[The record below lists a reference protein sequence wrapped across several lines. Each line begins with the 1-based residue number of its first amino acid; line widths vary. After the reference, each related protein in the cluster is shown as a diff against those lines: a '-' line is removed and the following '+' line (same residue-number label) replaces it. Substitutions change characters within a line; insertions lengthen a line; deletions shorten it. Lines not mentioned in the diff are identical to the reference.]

1 MLILPL
7 DEIILVNSCT
17 NTECDCVFVSL
28 DRLLQAQQVKKEL
41 EEKLL
46 TVKKQP
52 DETDSNSLMKVR
64 YKYKCHNLFSL
75 YFGSKRFTMMVNYTL

>member
-1 MLILPL
+1 M
-7 DEIILVNSCT
+7 
-17 NTECDCVFVSL
+17 FVSL
-28 DRLLQAQQVKKEL
+28 DRLLQAQQEKEEL

-64 YKYKCHNLFSL
+64 YKYKCHNRFSL
-75 YFGSKRFTMMVNYTL
+75 FFGSKKINCES

>member
-17 NTECDCVFVSL
+17 NTECNCVFVSL
-28 DRLLQAQQVKKEL
+28 DRLLQAQQVKEEL

-46 TVKKQP
+46 IVKKQP

-64 YKYKCHNLFSL
+64 YKCHNLFSL
-75 YFGSKRFTMMVNYTL
+75 YFG